1 MRSGF
6 ALAIAVCGTLAFGG
20 LAEAGRSNTGCGLGT
35 IAWEGKDG
43 LLSQVCAATT
53 NGTFGNQTFGITS
66 GTLECERASALVAS
80 KQLNDFVGDNMD
92 NLAMDISKGNGEY
105 LSTLAV
111 LLDVP
116 VEERPALYSK
126 LKANFTA
133 IYPTEN
139 VTHIDVLNNLET
151 VLSAS

>member
-1 MRSGF
+1 MRRVSAF
-6 ALAIAVCGTLAFGG
+6 ALAICGTLAFSGM
-20 LAEAGRSNTGCGLGT
+20 AEAGRSNTGCGIGT
-35 IAWEGKDG
+35 IIFEGKDG
-43 LLSQVCAATT
+43 LVSQISAATT

-66 GTLECERASALVAS
+66 GTLECEKASALMAS
-80 KQLNDFVGDNMD
+80 KQLNSFVGDNMD

-116 VEERPALYSK
+116 VEERAALYS
-126 LKANFTA
+126 LLQANFAT
-133 IYPTEN
+133 IYPTED
-139 VTHIDVLNNLET
+139 VTHIDVLKNLET